1 VAPTGSVYTYRPVT
15 ASVTGSVTASAGTE
29 DLYLV
34 LDKGVRISSFTL
46 R

>member
-1 VAPTGSVYTYRPVT
+1 VAPTGNIYSYRPVT
-15 ASVTGSVTASAGTE
+15 ASVTAPAGNG

-34 LDKGVRISSFTL
+34 LGKGLRISSFTL

>member
-1 VAPTGSVYTYRPVT
+1 VAPTGSVYSYRPVT
-15 ASVTGSVTASAGTE
+15 ASVTAPAGTG

-34 LDKGVRISSFTL
+34 LGKGVRISTFSL